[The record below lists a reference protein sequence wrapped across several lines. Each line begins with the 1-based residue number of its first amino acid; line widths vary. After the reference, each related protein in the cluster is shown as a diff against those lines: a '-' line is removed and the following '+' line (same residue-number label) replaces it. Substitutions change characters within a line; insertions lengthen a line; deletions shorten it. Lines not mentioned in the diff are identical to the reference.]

1 MICRSLSA
9 TVAAAALILPVS
21 INSAPVNPQ
30 VKVQETPVFA
40 HGYGRHNRGRDGDSG
55 DRWLQELNLTLEQSE
70 RIKAIKEQSWEN
82 MSSLKEQMG
91 AAREEM
97 RSLMAGTG
105 TPQQLRQ
112 QHQQIQGL
120 RNQLSNQ
127 RFETILAIREVLT
140 PQQRNKMAELIEQ
153 RDHRKR

>member
-9 TVAAAALILPVS
+9 AVAAAALILPVS
-21 INSAPVNPQ
+21 INSAPVNAQ
-30 VKVQETPVFA
+30 VQVHEAPVVA
-40 HGYGRHNRGRDGDSG
+40 HGRRNRGRHRDS
-55 DRWLQELNLTLEQSE
+55 WLQELNLTLEQLE
-70 RIKAIKEQSWEN
+70 RIQTIKEQSWEN
-82 MSSLKEQMG
+82 MSSLKEQMR

-105 TPQQLRQ
+105 TPQRLRQ
-112 QHQQIQGL
+112 QHQQIQGI

-140 PQQRNKMAELIEQ
+140 PQQRAKMAELIEE
-153 RDHRKR
+153 RDRRKR